1 VDAVGLS
8 LFPVVIP
15 ALAPEDIVVIG
26 GGVAAA
32 AGIGPRRADP
42 TRAAKITRGARRA
55 LSLVKAQSEA
65 FGIEPTL
72 FEKSDIHVHVPA
84 GAIPKDGPSAG
95 VALYTAL
102 HSLVTQRKV
111 RADVAMTG
119 EISLRG
125 LVLPIGGVK
134 EKTIAAHRAGIR
146 TVLLPARNRKDLED
160 IPDSV
165 RRELKFVWMERVEDA
180 IANAIEQT
188 TGETP
193 PLSATGT

>member
-1 VDAVGLS
+1 M
-8 LFPVVIP
+8 I
-15 ALAPEDIVVIG
+15 
-26 GGVAAA
+26 
-32 AGIGPRRADP
+32 
-42 TRAAKITRGARRA
+42 
-55 LSLVKAQSEA
+55 
-65 FGIEPTL
+65 

-102 HSLVTQRKV
+102 LSLVTQRKV

-165 RRELKFVWMERVEDA
+165 RRDIKFVWMERVEDA
-180 IANAIEQT
+180 VASAIEAPTEQT
-188 TGETP
+188 S